1 MKKNINFLLES
12 GLGLT
17 RNTLKLKINND
28 WIDVGSEVKNKLQKI
43 ICEQFHHVGSTAIK
57 GLLSKPILDLLL
69 IYSSSNLS
77 EKTIQTIKEH
87 GFTYKGDIISRCVEN
102 KD

>member
-1 MKKNINFLLES
+1 MKKDINFLLES

-43 ICEQFHHVGSTAIK
+43 IDEKFHHVGSTAVK
-57 GLLSKPILDLLL
+57 GLLSKPILDFLLV
-69 IYSSSNLS
+69 YSDELS
-77 EKTIQTIKEH
+77 KKIIQIHSLLGLKM
-87 GFTYKGDIISRCVEN
+87 YLAKGIILQ
-102 KD
+102 